1 MEANFQKIIDKI
13 SEAFSFF
20 DFSFFVSGAATYGI
34 SCYFLWQFDELE
46 PFKSTTINVLISI
59 ILIYLCGVI
68 SFSYGKLIRL
78 KCFKITRGCTEFL
91 TKFNWIQNL
100 QRRFRWIQK
109 LLETP
114 DSFVECFD
122 KAIAYANK
130 RPGTFLIPF
139 INDTT
144 TDAEKKCYYTEM
156 WAFLRNKP
164 EAKETVAFLNRY
176 WVMQAVCEGL
186 ISSAAL
192 ALIGGIIAWI
202 FKENDVIYFVISGI
216 ALLAFLILCR
226 EGRRYAE
233 TQILEVVIAYKH
245 YYNQ

>member
-34 SCYFLWQFDELE
+34 SCYFLWQFDELK
-46 PFKSTTINVLISI
+46 PFESTTINVLISI

-68 SFSYGKLIRL
+68 SFSYGKWIRL
-78 KCFKITRGCTEFL
+78 KCFQITKGY
-91 TKFNWIQNL
+91 NWM
-100 QRRFRWIQK
+100 QK
-109 LLETP
+109 LFGRP
-114 DSFVECFD
+114 DSFVECFEN
-122 KAIAYANK
+122 AIKYANK
-130 RPGTFLIPF
+130 RPGTIL
-139 INDTT
+139 TCSAL

-156 WAFLRNKP
+156 WSFLRNKP

-186 ISSAAL
+186 IFSSIL
-192 ALIGGIIAWI
+192 AIAGGIAWT
-202 FKENDVIYFVISGI
+202 FKAHDAIYLVISGM
-216 ALLAFLILCR
+216 AFLAFLILCR

>member
-34 SCYFLWQFDELE
+34 SCYFLWQFNELE

-78 KCFKITRGCTEFL
+78 KCFKITRKC
-91 TKFNWIQNL
+91 N
-100 QRRFRWIQK
+100 WIQK
-109 LLETP
+109 LFGRP

-122 KAIAYANK
+122 KAIQYVNK
-130 RPGTFLIPF
+130 GLESSKQLPHNSLLES
-139 INDTT
+139 
-144 TDAEKKCYYTEM
+144 EKGSFYTEM
-156 WAFLRNKP
+156 WTFLRNKP

-186 ISSAAL
+186 IFSAAL
-192 ALIGGIIAWI
+192 AFVGGITAWI
-202 FKENDVIYFVISGI
+202 FKENDVIYFVISVM
-216 ALLAFLILCR
+216 AFLAFLILCR

>member
-34 SCYFLWQFDELE
+34 SCYFLWQFDELK
-46 PFKSTTINVLISI
+46 PFGSTTTNVLISI

-68 SFSYGKLIRL
+68 SFSYGKWIRL
-78 KCFKITRGCTEFL
+78 KYFQITRGCTKL
-91 TKFNWIQNL
+91 LKKFNWIQKL
-100 QRRFRWIQK
+100 QRRFNWIQK
-109 LLETP
+109 LLRTP
-114 DSFVECFD
+114 DRFVECFD
-122 KAIAYANK
+122 KAIQYVNK
-130 RPGTFLIPF
+130 GLEPNKQFPRNTLLES
-139 INDTT
+139 
-144 TDAEKKCYYTEM
+144 EKSYFYTEM
-156 WAFLRNKP
+156 WSFLRNRP

-186 ISSAAL
+186 IFSSTL
-192 ALIGGIIAWI
+192 AFVGGIIAWE
-202 FKENDVIYFVISGI
+202 FKGNNVIYLVISV
-216 ALLAFLILCR
+216 ASFLAFLILCR

-245 YYNQ
+245 FY